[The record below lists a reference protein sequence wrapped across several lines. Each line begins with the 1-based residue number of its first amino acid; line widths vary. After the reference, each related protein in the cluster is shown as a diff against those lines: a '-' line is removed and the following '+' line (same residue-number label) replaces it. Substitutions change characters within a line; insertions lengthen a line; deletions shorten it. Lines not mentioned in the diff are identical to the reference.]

1 MGLIADR
8 EAASDVRTEDQ
19 GSCTAHTNAA
29 ALGDATPASAPVAP
43 SMGLAVLLT
52 TLVALGPLS
61 TDLYLPAL
69 PTLAQVFATDAARV
83 QLTLSVFLAGFACAQ
98 LAYGPLSDRFGRR
111 PVLLGGLVIY
121 FAASVACLFAN
132 SIETLI
138 AARFVQA
145 LGACAGPVLGRAIV
159 RDVWGPQEASRVIA
173 YVGAA
178 MALAPLVGP
187 TLGGV
192 LTVAFGWRANFAAL
206 MLFSAVQLVA
216 VLRLLAES
224 NRHRDPA
231 ALHPARMLRN
241 FGSLLADRHYLGY
254 LLCFAFSYSALFA
267 FISGSSFV
275 LIGRHALSPEV
286 YGMCFGVVVLGY
298 ISGTTLSGR
307 VVRRYGA
314 QRLLFAGSL
323 LGAAAGLLMLGL
335 ELAGVRLLAATLGP
349 MFLCTAATGLVM
361 PNALGL
367 ALAPYPT
374 MAGVASALMGF
385 CQMGIAAIVGILVGH
400 GLAGRTADDGG
411 LALALAVAACSLLA
425 PICYAACLR
434 RSSAATPPPDQ
445 SGP

>member
-1 MGLIADR
+1 MAAPEDSAVIR
-8 EAASDVRTEDQ
+8 EPAA
-19 GSCTAHTNAA
+19 
-29 ALGDATPASAPVAP
+29 ASAPAVLP
-43 SMGLAVLLT
+43 SLGLAVLLT

-69 PTLAQVFATDAARV
+69 PTLARVFDTDAARV

-121 FAASVACLFAN
+121 LAASVACLFAPD
-132 SIETLI
+132 IDTLI
-138 AARFVQA
+138 AARFLQA

-159 RDVWGPQEASRVIA
+159 RDVWGPKESPRVIA

-187 TLGGV
+187 TFGGI

-206 MLFSAVQLVA
+206 VIFSAVQLVA
-216 VLRLLAES
+216 VFRLLAES
-224 NRHRDPA
+224 NRLRDPA
-231 ALHPARMLRN
+231 ALHPARMARN
-241 FGSLLADRHYLGY
+241 FGRLLADRRYLGY

-275 LIGRHALSPEV
+275 LIGRYGLSPEI

-307 VVRRYGA
+307 IVRRFGA
-314 QRLLFAGSL
+314 ERLLLAGSV
-323 LGAAAGLLMLGL
+323 LGAVAGLLMWGL
-335 ELAGVRLLAATLGP
+335 ELAGVHSLLATLGP
-349 MFLCTAATGLVM
+349 MFFCTAATGLVM

-367 ALAPYPT
+367 ALGPYPA

-385 CQMGIAAIVGILVGH
+385 GQMAIAAVVGVLVGH
-400 GLAGRTADDGG
+400 GLADRSPDEGG
-411 LALALAVAACSLLA
+411 AALALAVAICTLLA
-425 PICYAACLR
+425 PISYALCLR
-434 RSSAATPPPDQ
+434 GVPAHPPED
-445 SGP
+445 GPAPGG